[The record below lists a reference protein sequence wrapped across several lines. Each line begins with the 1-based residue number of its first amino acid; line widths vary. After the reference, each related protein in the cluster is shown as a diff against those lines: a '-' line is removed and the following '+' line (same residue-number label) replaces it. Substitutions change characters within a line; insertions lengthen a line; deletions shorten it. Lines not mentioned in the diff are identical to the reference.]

1 MTPRQKDVYDCI
13 VKFWKKNGHG
23 PSFSEIVE
31 QTDSMNS
38 RSNAYRHVRALHA
51 LGMIYYAPGRARSA
65 RPLDVGTPPL
75 PKTNSKSKSRKGKK
89 KTKEEPWEE

>member
-23 PSFSEIVE
+23 PSFTEIVE
-31 QTDSMNS
+31 HTESMNS

-51 LGMIYYAPGRARSA
+51 LGMIYYVPGRARSA
-65 RPLDVGTPPL
+65 RPLDVGVPPL
-75 PKTNSKSKSRKGKK
+75 SEPNSKRKPRKK
-89 KTKEEPWEE
+89 KKSKDEPWNND